1 MAMSKD
7 QLENEIHTLRDM
19 VNRYA
24 QHLPDCKVMQN
35 TGLCSC
41 GYYDCLQT
49 LRSALRGEKV
59 KLPPQP
65 LPRDAGALS

>member
-1 MAMSKD
+1 MAMSKY
-7 QLENEIHTLRDM
+7 QLENEMHTLRDM

-24 QHLPDCKVMQN
+24 QHLPECKVVQG

-41 GYYDCLQT
+41 GYLDCLQT
-49 LRSALRGEKV
+49 IRSAMRGEKI

-65 LPRDAGALS
+65 LPRESEALL